1 MKVVVAIDSFK
12 GSLSSSELADNI
24 ELGVKKVFPDAQVI
38 KLPIADGGEGTVE
51 ALVEA
56 TNGEIIKTDVTG
68 PLGST
73 VNSYYGILGD
83 RKTAV
88 IEMATASGL
97 PLIPKEAR
105 DPLKTSTFG
114 TGELIKDAI
123 SKGCRKFIVGIGG
136 SATNDGGM
144 GMIEALGAKFFDAN
158 NTLIRGSGQA
168 LNELEKIDLN
178 ELLPELK
185 ECSFTIACDVDN
197 PLFGNRGAAYVYAP
211 QKGASEEVV
220 KALDNGLKHFADIV
234 KDQLNKDIAEIP
246 GAGAAG
252 GLGGGF
258 IAFLDGVL
266 KPGIDI
272 VLDEVQLKEKIQG
285 ADFVLTGEGKIDEQ
299 SVMGKAPTGVSKLCK
314 QEGVPVIAIAG
325 CVDDSATATHDCG
338 ITSIFSVVN
347 YPCSLEEAMDPKR
360 ASTFVQKNTEEIF
373 RLIKAIK

>member
-1 MKVVVAIDSFK
+1 LARKPTK
-12 GSLSSSELADNI
+12 G
-24 ELGVKKVFPDAQVI
+24 KKGKRQTSKDPNKQVRI
-38 KLPIADGGEGTVE
+38 RKQP
-51 ALVEA
+51 
-56 TNGEIIKTDVTG
+56 
-68 PLGST
+68 
-73 VNSYYGILGD
+73 GD
-83 RKTAV
+83 QNPNK
-88 IEMATASGL
+88 
-97 PLIPKEAR
+97 PK
-105 DPLKTSTFG
+105 
-114 TGELIKDAI
+114 
-123 SKGCRKFIVGIGG
+123 
-136 SATNDGGM
+136 
-144 GMIEALGAKFFDAN
+144 
-158 NTLIRGSGQA
+158 
-168 LNELEKIDLN
+168 KIDLAQVARDRITKLIY
-178 ELLPELK
+178 E
-185 ECSFTIACDVDN
+185 TVDPDGDMGPAEN
-197 PLFGNRGAAYVYAP
+197 
-211 QKGASEEVV
+211 
-220 KALDNGLKHFADIV
+220 FADIV

-314 QEGVPVIAIAG
+314 QEGVPVIAISG